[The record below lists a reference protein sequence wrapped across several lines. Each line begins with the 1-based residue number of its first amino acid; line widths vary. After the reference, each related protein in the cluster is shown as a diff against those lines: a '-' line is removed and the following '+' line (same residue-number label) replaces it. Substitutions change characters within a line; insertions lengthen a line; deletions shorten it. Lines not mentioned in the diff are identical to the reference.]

1 VTTPAHDDLGL
12 QPERTGLAWSRTL
25 VSFAIVLGLL
35 GAHTYQHGQ
44 VLPVLIVTI
53 AIAAVLVI
61 LSSPVAHWRARYASR
76 HLVAGTSPASVA
88 LLVVVSVS
96 VLAASVAALVII
108 VWTV

>member
-1 VTTPAHDDLGL
+1 MTTPAHDDLGL

-35 GAHTYQHGQ
+35 GAHAYQHGQ
-44 VLPVLIVTI
+44 VLPALIITI
-53 AIAAVLVI
+53 AIAAALVI

-96 VLAASVAALVII
+96 VLAASVAALVIL